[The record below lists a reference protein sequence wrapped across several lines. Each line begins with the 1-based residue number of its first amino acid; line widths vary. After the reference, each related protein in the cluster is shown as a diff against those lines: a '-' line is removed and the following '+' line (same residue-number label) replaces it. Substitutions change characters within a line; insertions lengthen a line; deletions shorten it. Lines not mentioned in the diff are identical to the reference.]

1 MNYIKTKLLYSTNEN
16 KKKFQQVLISN
27 LQKLLFLDTYNML
40 LDVLSLLYN
49 TLLYI
54 LLQFFVY
61 DLINSLQYKEL

>member
-54 LLQFFVY
+54 LLQFFSM
-61 DLINSLQYKEL
+61 I

>member
-54 LLQFFVY
+54 LLQFFFY